1 MRLDRH
7 RRPLTATAVVA
18 LVLTAGA
25 CGTSFNAQ
33 TNQQYQASI
42 GADDRDADVQVLGGL
57 LVTGENGS
65 ATLSATLINTTDT
78 DQRLTSV
85 TLVSSDGIE
94 LAVASSDSDDLVI
107 APGEARTL
115 GLVDDETQRLPSKIY
130 TVFGIE
136 PVGLYYTLTLT
147 FADAGEIAINIP
159 SVARNEIYADVALP
173 PGGDAAENLKKSGQD
188 AMDKAAEKGESEGG
202 H

>member
-1 MRLDRH
+1 MRLARH
-7 RRPLTATAVVA
+7 RRTLAATAVAA
-18 LVLTAGA
+18 LVLTVGA

-42 GADDRDADVQVLGGL
+42 GADDRAADVQVLNGL

-78 DQRLTSV
+78 DQRLTAVS
-85 TLVSSDGIE
+85 LVSSAGIE
-94 LAVASSDSDDLVI
+94 LQLVSTDTEDLVI

-115 GLVDDETQRLPSKIY
+115 GLADDSTQRLGSKVY
-130 TVFGIE
+130 TTFGIDTI
-136 PVGLYYTLTLT
+136 GLYYTLTLT
-147 FADAGEIAINIP
+147 FADAGDLEIKIP
-159 SVARNEIYADVALP
+159 SVARNAIYADVALP
-173 PGGDAAENLKKSGQD
+173 PTGDPAENLKESGAD
-188 AMDKAAEKGESEGG
+188 AMERSGEHGESGG